1 MVIEV
6 VVGEI
11 GKNGDLEGNTESTKL
26 GEGVRGDF
34 EDEKFGATIGDFT
47 DATVESKSI
56 YGGHVTELGL
66 EFIYAVGDGG
76 HEAGFVASLI

>member
-1 MVIEV
+1 M
-6 VVGEI
+6 GKI
-11 GKNGDLEGNTESTKL
+11 GKNGDLEGDAESAEL

-56 YGGHVTELGL
+56 HSGHVTELGL